1 MWLYDIIFIR
11 LKNLFS
17 EGLMSYEKTII
28 NNIKDSIERHQ
39 FLLEEALEMVSYH
52 QSQIVVL
59 KNNLNYLN
67 IEKEK
72 ANDIGAI
79 RKAAIA
85 AIEKFELRYG
95 EINYEENY
103 LVGSYE

>member
-1 MWLYDIIFIR
+1 
-11 LKNLFS
+11 
-17 EGLMSYEKTII
+17 MSYEKTVI
-28 NNIKDSIERHQ
+28 NNIEDSIAAHQ
-39 FLLEEALEMVSYH
+39 LLLKKALETVSYH
-52 QSQIVVL
+52 ENQIIIL

-72 ANDIGAI
+72 INNIETI

-85 AIEKFELRYG
+85 AIEKFESVYG
-95 EINYEENY
+95 EIDYEQDY